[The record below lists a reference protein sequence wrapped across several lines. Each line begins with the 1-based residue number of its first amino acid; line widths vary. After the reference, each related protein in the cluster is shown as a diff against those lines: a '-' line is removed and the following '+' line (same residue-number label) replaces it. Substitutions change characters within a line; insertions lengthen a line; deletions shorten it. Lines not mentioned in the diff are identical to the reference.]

1 MKRFWILFKT
11 DLKTWQKNP
20 MATMSGFMP
29 ALMMLFTFGLL
40 FGGKTAFPVAVV
52 NQDTG
57 EYGKL
62 FIETMAEVESPLGGG
77 YYAPMVMS
85 EENAWE
91 KYNSFAID
99 TIWIIPEDFT
109 QRLMTGD
116 QPKLDEYFHNYN
128 DDRAKNHRIYPT
140 EVLWRF
146 YEKLGE
152 MEPELELAFPPL
164 LMREEYPADN
174 IVGWFPLVGVAV
186 ALLGAML
193 AGMINVF
200 ALTQQEQVAGITTDI
215 GLASRSLNI
224 FLLSKLAFSILIALI
239 STSIILIV
247 LYLWIGVSAGI
258 YIWPALLLAGLV
270 ALFWAGLA
278 LILSFLAGQ
287 ALGGGIV
294 VVAAGLIVFFIA
306 GGMAPVRYMPGNIWW
321 LIQFFPNTYA
331 VDPFRELVLFNTM
344 PVNWNQTILTLT
356 LFAAVSLSAGFF
368 FAQRQLR
375 KSLAR

>member
-1 MKRFWILFKT
+1 MKRFWILFIT
-11 DLKTWQKNP
+11 DIKTWRKNP
-20 MATMSGFMP
+20 MATMAGFLP

-52 NQDTG
+52 NYDTG
-57 EYGKL
+57 DYGEL

-77 YYAPMVMS
+77 YYAPMELS
-85 EENAWE
+85 EAEAWE

-99 TIWIIPEDFT
+99 AVWIIPEDFS
-109 QRLMTGD
+109 QRLLAGD
-116 QPKLDEYFHNYN
+116 QPKIDEYFQNYN
-128 DDRAKNHRIYPT
+128 DDRAKNHRVYPT

-146 YEKLGE
+146 YEKLE
-152 MEPELELAFPPL
+152 NDPNIQLAAPPL
-164 LMREEYPADN
+164 LMREEYPRDN

-193 AGMINVF
+193 AGMINIF
-200 ALTQQEQVAGITTDI
+200 ALTQQEQVAGITTEI
-215 GLASRSLNI
+215 GLASRSLNL
-224 FLLSKLAFSILIALI
+224 FLLSKLAFSLMMALVSTALI
-239 STSIILIV
+239 LGA
-247 LYLWIGVSAGI
+247 LYLWVGVSAGI
-258 YIWPALLLAGLV
+258 YIWAALLLAGLV

-306 GGMAPVRYMPGNIWW
+306 GGMTPVRYMPGNIWW

-331 VDPFRELVLFNTM
+331 VDPFRELVLFNTI
-344 PVNWNQTILTLT
+344 PANWTQTLVTLV
-356 LFAAVSLSAGFF
+356 LFAAVSLGAGFF
-368 FAQRQLR
+368 VAQRQLR

>member
-1 MKRFWILFKT
+1 MKRFWILFIT
-11 DLKTWQKNP
+11 DIKTWRKNP
-20 MATMSGFMP
+20 MATMAGFLP

-52 NQDTG
+52 NYDTG
-57 EYGKL
+57 DYGEL

-77 YYAPMVMS
+77 YYAPMELS
-85 EENAWE
+85 EAEAWE

-99 TIWIIPEDFT
+99 AVWIIPEDFS
-109 QRLMTGD
+109 QRLLAGD
-116 QPKLDEYFHNYN
+116 QPKIDEYFQNYN
-128 DDRAKNHRIYPT
+128 DDRAKNHRVYPT

-146 YEKLGE
+146 YEKVDE
-152 MEPELELAFPPL
+152 AEPALELASPPL
-164 LMREEYPADN
+164 LMREEYPADE

-193 AGMINVF
+193 AGMINIF
-200 ALTQQEQVAGITTDI
+200 ALTQQEQVAGITTEI
-215 GLASRSLNI
+215 GLASRSLNL
-224 FLLSKLAFSILIALI
+224 FLLSKLAFSLMMALVSTALI
-239 STSIILIV
+239 LGA
-247 LYLWIGVSAGI
+247 LYLWVGVSAGI
-258 YIWPALLLAGLV
+258 YIWAALLLAGLV

-306 GGMAPVRYMPGNIWW
+306 GGMTPVRYMPGNIWW

-331 VDPFRELVLFNTM
+331 VDPFRELVLFNTI
-344 PVNWNQTILTLT
+344 PANWTQTLVTLF
-356 LFAAVSLSAGFF
+356 LFAAVSLGAGFF
-368 FAQRQLR
+368 VAQRQLR

>member
-1 MKRFWILFKT
+1 MKRFWILFIT
-11 DLKTWQKNP
+11 DIKTWRKNP
-20 MATMSGFMP
+20 MATMAGFLP

-52 NQDTG
+52 NYDTG
-57 EYGKL
+57 DYGEL

-77 YYAPMVMS
+77 YYAPMELS
-85 EENAWE
+85 EAEAWE

-99 TIWIIPEDFT
+99 AVWIIPEDFS
-109 QRLMTGD
+109 QRLLAGD
-116 QPKLDEYFHNYN
+116 QPKIDEYFQNYN
-128 DDRAKNHRIYPT
+128 DDRAKNHRVYPT

-146 YEKLGE
+146 YEKLE
-152 MEPELELAFPPL
+152 NDPNIQLAAPPL
-164 LMREEYPADN
+164 LMREEYPRDD

-193 AGMINVF
+193 AGMINIF

-215 GLASRSLNI
+215 GLASRSLNL
-224 FLLSKLAFSILIALI
+224 FLLSKLAFSLMMALV
-239 STSIILIV
+239 STAIILGA
-247 LYLWIGVSAGI
+247 LYLWIGVSAGLF
-258 YIWPALLLAGLV
+258 IWAALLLAGLV

-321 LIQFFPNTYA
+321 LVQFFPNTYA
-331 VDPFRELVLFNTM
+331 VDPFRELVLFNTI
-344 PVNWNQTILTLT
+344 PANWTQTLVTLV
-356 LFAAVSLSAGFF
+356 LFAAVSLGAGFF
-368 FAQRQLR
+368 VAQRQLR

>member
-1 MKRFWILFKT
+1 MKRFWILFIT
-11 DLKTWQKNP
+11 DIKTWLKNP
-20 MATMSGFMP
+20 MATMAGFLP

-40 FGGKTAFPVAVV
+40 FGGKTAFPVAVI
-52 NQDTG
+52 NYDTG
-57 EYGKL
+57 AYGEL
-62 FIETMAEVESPLGGG
+62 FIEAMAEVESPLGGG
-77 YYAPMVMS
+77 YYAPMELS
-85 EENAWE
+85 EAEAWE

-99 TIWIIPEDFT
+99 AVWIIPEDFS
-109 QRLMTGD
+109 QRLLAGD
-116 QPKLDEYFHNYN
+116 QPGIDEYFQNYN
-128 DDRAKNHRIYPT
+128 DDRAKNHRVYPT

-146 YEKLGE
+146 YEKLE
-152 MEPELELAFPPL
+152 NDPNIQLTAPPL
-164 LMREEYPADN
+164 LMREEYPHDD

-215 GLASRSLNI
+215 GLASRSLNL
-224 FLLSKLAFSILIALI
+224 FLLSKLAFSVMMALV
-239 STSIILIV
+239 STAIILGA
-247 LYLWIGVSAGI
+247 LYLWVGISAGI
-258 YIWPALLLAGLV
+258 YIWAALLLAGLV

-306 GGMAPVRYMPGNIWW
+306 GGMTPVRYMPGNIWW
-321 LIQFFPNTYA
+321 LVQFFPNTYA

-344 PVNWNQTILTLT
+344 PANWTQTLVTLV
-356 LFAAVSLSAGFF
+356 LFAAVSLSVGFF
-368 FAQRQLR
+368 VAQRQLR
-375 KSLAR
+375 QSLAR

>member
-1 MKRFWILFKT
+1 MKRFWILFIT
-11 DLKTWQKNP
+11 DIKTWRKNP
-20 MATMSGFMP
+20 MATMAGFLP
-29 ALMMLFTFGLL
+29 ALMMLATFGLL

-52 NQDTG
+52 NYDTG
-57 EYGKL
+57 DYGEL

-77 YYAPMVMS
+77 YYAPMELS
-85 EENAWE
+85 EAEAWE

-99 TIWIIPEDFT
+99 AVWIIPEDFS
-109 QRLMTGD
+109 QRLLAGD
-116 QPKLDEYFHNYN
+116 QPKIDEYFQNYN
-128 DDRAKNHRIYPT
+128 DDRAKNHRVYPT

-146 YEKLGE
+146 YEKLE
-152 MEPELELAFPPL
+152 NDPNIQLAAPPL
-164 LMREEYPADN
+164 LMREEYPRDN

-193 AGMINVF
+193 AGMINIF
-200 ALTQQEQVAGITTDI
+200 ALTQQEQVAGITTEI
-215 GLASRSLNI
+215 GLASRSLNL
-224 FLLSKLAFSILIALI
+224 FLLSKLAFSLMMALVSTALI
-239 STSIILIV
+239 LGA
-247 LYLWIGVSAGI
+247 LYLWAGVSAGT
-258 YIWPALLLAGLV
+258 YIWAALLLAGLV

-306 GGMAPVRYMPGNIWW
+306 GGMTPVRYMPGNIWW

-331 VDPFRELVLFNTM
+331 VDPFRELVLFNTI
-344 PVNWNQTILTLT
+344 PANWTQTLVTLV
-356 LFAAVSLSAGFF
+356 LFAAVSLGAGFF
-368 FAQRQLR
+368 VAQRQLR